1 MAILI
6 KHNDNSWYAEN
17 NNTNVVESDN
27 LKELIEKISS
37 QVKCNSCCVTEG
49 KSYRKP
55 PLKVKDLKWLL
66 SSLDDDADIIV
77 STQYKD
83 VTLLLDVLKGSTRGG
98 LHLTLEDIED
108 PVSSDEI
115 EKLQRKQDL
124 LEKIGYVVEEYYQN
138 PIGLYRD
145 ITRKQNS
152 IAPLKE
158 VFQKE
163 AFRMVFDTDFVRN
176 DKFLSTFTSK
186 NVDRK
191 TIRTKIRRLIIK
203 IAENM
208 LDDEDLMLRLENSTM
223 QALEDVYIT
232 TDSEI
237 AKLCSSSQF
246 LSKQDLIDLGGKIK
260 Q

>member
-17 NNTNVVESDN
+17 NNINVVESDN

-37 QVKCNSCCVTEG
+37 QVKGNSGCATDG

-66 SSLDDDADIIV
+66 NSLDDDADIIV

-83 VTLLLDVLKGSTRGG
+83 VTLILDVLKGSTRGG

-124 LEKIGYVVEEYYQN
+124 LEKIGYVVEKYYQN
-138 PIGLYRD
+138 PQGLYQD
-145 ITRKQNS
+145 VVKKQKS
-152 IAPLKE
+152 MTPLKE

-163 AFRMVFDTDFVRN
+163 AFRMVFDTDFIRS

-203 IAENM
+203 TAENM
-208 LDDEDLMLRLENSTM
+208 LDNEDLMLNLENAAM

-232 TDSEI
+232 PNPEI
-237 AKLCSSSQF
+237 SKLCNSLQF
-246 LSKQDLIDLGGKIK
+246 LSKQDVVDLAEKLD
-260 Q
+260 

>member
-6 KHNDNSWYAEN
+6 KNNNNSWYAERD
-17 NNTNVVESDN
+17 NNTNIAESDN

-37 QVKCNSCCVTEG
+37 QLKNNEMNVVEKDD
-49 KSYRKP
+49 YRKP

-66 SSLDDDADIIV
+66 NSLDDDADIIV

-115 EKLQRKQDL
+115 EKLQIKQDL

-152 IAPLKE
+152 ITPLKE

-163 AFRMVFDTDFVRN
+163 AFRMVFDTDLIRS

-191 TIRTKIRRLIIK
+191 TIRTKIRRLVIK
-203 IAENM
+203 TAENM

-260 Q
+260 